1 MNMMDWNT
9 NGWEWHRKVWNGQ
22 DGLDIDRMVLMDRTD
37 RNRQNGLEWLERFG
51 SDKRFGI
58 NRTVWEVQDELN
70 WIVWIRMD
78 RMNENGYGC
87 IGMVRM
93 DWVGQNGLG
102 WMGWIQQFGMVLNEL
117 ECKL

>member
-58 NRTVWEVQDELN
+58 NRTVREV
-70 WIVWIRMD
+70 
-78 RMNENGYGC
+78 
-87 IGMVRM
+87 
-93 DWVGQNGLG
+93 
-102 WMGWIQQFGMVLNEL
+102 
-117 ECKL
+117 